1 MKMAINRAR
10 NKTESI
16 VSQNSC
22 ADFTPISLESPTL
35 PLDSGSALVE
45 AREKKSRSGN
55 RLDADRCHFSC
66 PDLKVRRQNCS
77 VAMERHNASM
87 PNIASILKAEI
98 SRVARKEV
106 RAEIETLKK
115 ASVAHRASIAEL
127 RRQVNA
133 LEKELRRV
141 AKSATR
147 STIVPDSA
155 NEAAEGTKR
164 RFSATRLAAH
174 RAKLGLSAAS
184 YGQLVGV
191 SGQTIYHWEQ
201 GKARPRAAQLENL
214 AAVRDL
220 GAREV
225 SERLAES

>member
-1 MKMAINRAR
+1 
-10 NKTESI
+10 
-16 VSQNSC
+16 
-22 ADFTPISLESPTL
+22 
-35 PLDSGSALVE
+35 
-45 AREKKSRSGN
+45 
-55 RLDADRCHFSC
+55 
-66 PDLKVRRQNCS
+66 
-77 VAMERHNASM
+77 M

-141 AKSATR
+141 AKGAARSATTPA
-147 STIVPDSA
+147 SGH
-155 NEAAEGTKR
+155 EAAAGPKR

-174 RAKLGLSAAS
+174 RAKLELSAAS

-201 GKARPRAAQLENL
+201 GKARPRAAQLERL
-214 AAVRDL
+214 ATVREF

-225 SERLAES
+225 AERLAT

>member
-1 MKMAINRAR
+1 
-10 NKTESI
+10 
-16 VSQNSC
+16 
-22 ADFTPISLESPTL
+22 
-35 PLDSGSALVE
+35 
-45 AREKKSRSGN
+45 
-55 RLDADRCHFSC
+55 
-66 PDLKVRRQNCS
+66 
-77 VAMERHNASM
+77 M

-115 ASVAHRASIAEL
+115 ASVVHRSSIAEL

-141 AKSATR
+141 AKGASRPTPA
-147 STIVPDSA
+147 PDSGDGTSG
-155 NEAAEGTKR
+155 GTKR
-164 RFSATRLAAH
+164 RFSPTRLAAH

-201 GKARPRAAQLENL
+201 GKARPRAAQLESL
-214 AAVRDL
+214 ATVRDL
-220 GAREV
+220 GARDIEA
-225 SERLAES
+225 RLAMR

>member
-1 MKMAINRAR
+1 
-10 NKTESI
+10 
-16 VSQNSC
+16 
-22 ADFTPISLESPTL
+22 
-35 PLDSGSALVE
+35 
-45 AREKKSRSGN
+45 
-55 RLDADRCHFSC
+55 
-66 PDLKVRRQNCS
+66 
-77 VAMERHNASM
+77 M

-115 ASVAHRASIAEL
+115 ASVAHRASIAEV

-141 AKSATR
+141 AKGVARPSKAPA
-147 STIVPDSA
+147 SD
-155 NEAAEGTKR
+155 NEATAGTKR

-174 RAKLGLSAAS
+174 RAKLGLSAAN

-214 AAVRDL
+214 AAVREL

-225 SERLAES
+225 GERLATR

>member
-1 MKMAINRAR
+1 
-10 NKTESI
+10 
-16 VSQNSC
+16 
-22 ADFTPISLESPTL
+22 
-35 PLDSGSALVE
+35 
-45 AREKKSRSGN
+45 
-55 RLDADRCHFSC
+55 
-66 PDLKVRRQNCS
+66 
-77 VAMERHNASM
+77 M

-115 ASVAHRASIAEL
+115 ASVAHRSSIAEL
-127 RRQVNA
+127 RRQVNS

-141 AKSATR
+141 AKGSKRTTTA
-147 STIVPDSA
+147 VDSD
-155 NEAAEGTKR
+155 NEAAGTKR

-174 RAKLGLSAAS
+174 RAKLGLSAAI

-220 GAREV
+220 GAREIA
-225 SERLAES
+225 ERLTTR

>member
-1 MKMAINRAR
+1 
-10 NKTESI
+10 
-16 VSQNSC
+16 
-22 ADFTPISLESPTL
+22 
-35 PLDSGSALVE
+35 
-45 AREKKSRSGN
+45 
-55 RLDADRCHFSC
+55 
-66 PDLKVRRQNCS
+66 
-77 VAMERHNASM
+77 M
-87 PNIASILKAEI
+87 PNIASILKSEI

-141 AKSATR
+141 AKEATR
-147 STIVPDSA
+147 PATATDPGH
-155 NEAAEGTKR
+155 EAAAGMKR

-174 RAKLGLSAAS
+174 RTKLGLSAS
-184 YGQLVGV
+184 IYGQLVGV

-201 GKARPRAAQLENL
+201 GKARPRAAQLESL

-225 SERLAES
+225 AERLATR